1 MHGRP
6 ADALPRRRLVKLGSR
21 ARLSLSQAHESHRP
35 SVLRVCESPVTHAM
49 AHSQSLNRQ
58 RELSA
63 PELGLVRSPEREHN
77 SRHLSAT
84 MAPSQPSHAAL
95 SKARSCPD
103 ATPPTSLLLGICQ
116 KASRETESPPSPK
129 HVARFPEAP
138 NPVPQRQPLEVS
150 SHAEPRL
157 CLVVHRPGSTLQA
170 AAQRPFVQVSRE

>member
-1 MHGRP
+1 MHGRS

-35 SVLRVCESPVTHAM
+35 SVLRARESPVIHAT
-49 AHSQSLNRQ
+49 AHSHALNRQ
-58 RELSA
+58 GELSA
-63 PELGLVRSPEREHN
+63 PKLGLVRSLEREHN

-95 SKARSCPD
+95 SKARPCPD

-129 HVARFPEAP
+129 HAARFPEGPNFHRMP
-138 NPVPQRQPLEVS
+138 NPGSASQYIGLAQLCKQPLNVLLS
-150 SHAEPRL
+150 KY
-157 CLVVHRPGSTLQA
+157 PGND
-170 AAQRPFVQVSRE
+170 RESLLLG